1 MLERPADVLTASRC
15 CWRAVSEGA
24 ASQALPCQE
33 TLGEGADLKQ
43 KQMVSAVF
51 SL

>member
-1 MLERPADVLTASRC
+1 MFWLLLDVVGGLSD
-15 CWRAVSEGA
+15 GA

-33 TLGEGADLKQ
+33 TLGEGADLKLQ
-43 KQMVSAVF
+43 QMVSAVF